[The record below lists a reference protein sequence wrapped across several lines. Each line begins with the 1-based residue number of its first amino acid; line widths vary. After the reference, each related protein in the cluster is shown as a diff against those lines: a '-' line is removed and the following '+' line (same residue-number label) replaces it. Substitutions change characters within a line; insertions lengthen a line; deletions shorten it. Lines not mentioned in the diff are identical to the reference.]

1 MAKKSSIATN
11 LEYAALRCACAL
23 VNAVPYPAAMWLA
36 DALAFFA
43 QYGLASEDLD
53 LDEVITASDAA
64 GVMSAL
70 ANLMGAEWSDDTAAD
85 EVMTRGD
92 LATMLNQFLADLGE

>member
-36 DALAFFA
+36 DALAFF
-43 QYGLASEDLD
+43 
-53 LDEVITASDAA
+53 
-64 GVMSAL
+64 GVPK
-70 ANLMGAEWSDDTAAD
+70 EKK
-85 EVMTRGD
+85 E
-92 LATMLNQFLADLGE
+92 EE